1 MAEPLCPGCRQRDR
15 RIAELEGRVADLE
28 ATVRDLL
35 ARLGQNSSNSSLPP
49 SANPLNAPPPVVK
62 QPTGRKRGG
71 QPGHP
76 GHTRTLLP
84 PDQVRQ
90 TINFVPTTCQ
100 RCQAPLPVTAGP
112 QDPEPLR
119 HQLIDLPPVTAY
131 AIEYQAHG
139 RTCPC
144 CGVVTWEKIPD
155 ALRAQ
160 GFGPTFT
167 ATVGYLSAVPHLSKR
182 GIQEVCA
189 AVFRAPLA
197 LGSVTNIEQE
207 VSAAL
212 APAHAEAL
220 AVVRAAPIKHADE
233 TGWEDH
239 GWLWA
244 AATATVVCFVIHP
257 KRGLT
262 GLLALL
268 GKKIKGILCSDRW
281 AVYARWVA
289 QRRQVCWA
297 HLKRDFQK
305 VVDRGG
311 SGKELGEA
319 GLACVHLLF
328 HWWHAYRGGG
338 LSRRQLQHEL
348 EPIRVELT
356 AWLQQGCA
364 SSDSKLANFCTNLLK
379 LEPALWTFLYK
390 EGVEPTNNHMERLL
404 RTGVL
409 WRKMSFGCDSEGGCR
424 FVERSLTVVQTLR
437 LQKRPVLD
445 FLREAVLAYRL
456 GQPAPQLV
464 ETG

>member
-1 MAEPLCPGCRQRDR
+1 MAEPLCPGCQQRDR

-76 GHTRTLLP
+76 GSTRTLLP

-100 RCQAPLPVTAGP
+100 RCHAPLPATAGP

-155 ALRAQ
+155 AVRAQ

-182 GIQEVCA
+182 GIQEVFA
-189 AVFRAPLA
+189 AVFGAPLA
-197 LGSVTNIEQE
+197 LGSVTNLEQE
-207 VSAAL
+207 VSVAL

-220 AVVRAAPIKHADE
+220 AVVRAAPVKHADE

-257 KRGLT
+257 KRGLA

-268 GKKIKGILCSDRW
+268 GNKIKGILCSDRW

-289 QRRQVCWA
+289 QRRQLCWA

-311 SGKELGEA
+311 TGKELGEA

-338 LSRRQLQHEL
+338 LSRQELQHEL
-348 EPIRVELT
+348 EPIRAEWT
-356 AWLQQGCA
+356 AWLRQGCA

-409 WRKMSFGCDSEGGCR
+409 WRKISFGRDSEAGCR

-445 FLREAVLAYRL
+445 FLRDAVLAYRL

-464 ETG
+464 VTG